1 MEIIRTH
8 RFLAT
13 LSLVA
18 LFAASLGCE
27 LDVGPN
33 RDSLAPAS
41 SILGTVVVDAAL
53 VGDVYLMLYTC
64 EDPPPPAGTGKP
76 LDFVVVP
83 RVEFDKGQAPFTF
96 PLVEAGEVGTDGT
109 DGRCYLVTGFM
120 DADHDFSPFYGVTGQ
135 VTAGDVAASPVTVV
149 VPGPAEEGAPIPLV
163 EDVLLVLGTE
173 VPLDRPSF
181 LLTPTHESTGMAPCG
196 APLAAGADLAL
207 TVGKDT
213 DFALPYDVLC
223 AEVSTL
229 PLATALVDVEAPAF
243 TLVFAPDGDGDGLP
257 DDFNGDMAPDV
268 IWPRVLFLRLNPEDE
283 TSLTTAE
290 EPQVVIP
297 GVVLPQDPNDE
308 TSHNHLVSYLTAG
321 LPLDGETVYP
331 VDHLNVMLPE
341 VVVTDADAVP
351 PTTAQ
356 LDEVAL
362 ATEVGGGYQVMI
374 MNSTGQ
380 LWSTPNELGALGL
393 STQIQALVVSP

>member
-1 MEIIRTH
+1 MEIIRIH

-18 LFAASLGCE
+18 LLAASLGCE
-27 LDVGPN
+27 LDVEPN

-41 SILGTVVVDAAL
+41 SILGTVAVDAAL

-135 VTAGDVAASPVTVV
+135 VTAGDVAASPVVVV

-163 EDVLLVLGTE
+163 EDVTVVLGTE

-181 LLTPTHESTGMAPCG
+181 LVTPTHESTGIAPCG
-196 APLAAGADLAL
+196 APLDAGAGLAL
-207 TVGKDT
+207 SVGKDT
-213 DFALPYDVLC
+213 DFLLPYDVLC

-229 PLATALVDVEAPAF
+229 PLSTALVDVEAPAF
-243 TLVFAPDGDGDGLP
+243 TLVFAPDLDDDGLP
-257 DDFNGDMAPDV
+257 DDFNEDGAPDV
-268 IWPRVLFLRLNPEDE
+268 LWPRVLFLRLDPADE
-283 TSLTTAE
+283 NSLTTVD
-290 EPQVVIP
+290 PPVVIP

-308 TSHNHLVSYLTAG
+308 TTHNHLVSYLTAG
-321 LPLDGETVYP
+321 LPLDGETVLP

-341 VVVTDADAVP
+341 LVVTDADAVP

-356 LDEVAL
+356 LDQVAL